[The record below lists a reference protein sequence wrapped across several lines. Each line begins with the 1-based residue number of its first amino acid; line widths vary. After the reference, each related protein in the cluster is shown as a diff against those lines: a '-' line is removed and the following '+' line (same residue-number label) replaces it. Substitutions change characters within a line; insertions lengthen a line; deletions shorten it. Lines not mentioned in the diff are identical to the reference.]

1 MHVILSEYT
10 YRYRIYPNKK
20 QEETIHKIFGCCR
33 FVYNHY
39 LAMRIE
45 SYKERGETLNYVACS
60 NDLTSLKGEL
70 LWLREAD
77 ATALQS
83 SLRDLDDAFQNFFRG
98 VKNGQRIGFP
108 KFKSKRNERRSY
120 KSKCVGT
127 TIRVIDDN
135 HIQLPKLG
143 TVRCTISKHVQGRI
157 LSATVSQ
164 VPSGKYFV
172 SLCCTDV
179 NIDPLPKTGA
189 VVGVDLG
196 IKSLA
201 KTSDGVVY
209 PNNKYLYKSDKKLR
223 RLSRNLSRKKKGSNN
238 YEKARI
244 RKAVLEE
251 HIANQRRDAVQKT
264 TTDLIRNFD
273 VICIENLKTKGMMQ
287 NHHLARS
294 VADASFYEFRRELEY
309 KAKWYGKMVSVI
321 DTFYPSS
328 QLCSDCGYKNTET
341 KNLKVREWTCPVCGK
356 HHDRD
361 INAAINIL
369 NEGMRLLA

>member
-1 MHVILSEYT
+1 MHIILSEYT

-45 SYKERGETLNYVACS
+45 LYKERGETLNYFACF
-60 NDLTSLKGEL
+60 NNLTSLKSDL

-83 SLRDLDDAFQNFFRG
+83 SLRDLDTAFQNFFRG
-98 VKNGQRIGFP
+98 IKKGQHVGYP
-108 KFKSKRNERRSY
+108 QFKSKRNRRKSY
-120 KSKCVGT
+120 KSNFVNGN
-127 TIRVIDDN
+127 IAIVDN
-135 HIQLPKLG
+135 NVKLPKLG
-143 TVRCTISKHVQGRI
+143 LIKCAVSREVKGRI

-164 VPSGKYFV
+164 VPSGKYYV

-179 NIDPLPKTGA
+179 EIEPLPKTGT

-196 IKSLA
+196 IKALA
-201 KTSDGVVY
+201 TTSDGIVY
-209 PNNKYLYKSDKKLR
+209 PNNKYLYESDKKLR

-244 RKAVLEE
+244 RKARLEE
-251 HIANQRRDAVQKT
+251 HIANQRRDAMQKA
-264 TTDLIRNFD
+264 TTDLIRNYD

-294 VADASFYEFRRELEY
+294 VADASFYELRRELEY
-309 KAKWYGKMVSVI
+309 KAKWYGKTVSVI

-328 QLCSDCGYKNTET
+328 QLCSNCGYKNTET

>member
-1 MHVILSEYT
+1 MDKS
-10 YRYRIYPNKK
+10 YRFRLYPTKEQGALIQK
-20 QEETIHKIFGCCR
+20 TFGCCR

-60 NDLTSLKGEL
+60 NNLTSLKGEL
-70 LWLREAD
+70 PWLREAD

-83 SLRDLDDAFQNFFRG
+83 SLRDLDTAFQNFFRG
-98 VKNGQRIGFP
+98 IKKGQHVGYP
-108 KFKSKRNERRSY
+108 QFKSKRNRRKSY
-120 KSKCVGT
+120 KSKCTGT
-127 TIRVIDDN
+127 NIRVIDDN
-135 HIQLPKLG
+135 HVQLPKLG
-143 TVRCTISKHVQGRI
+143 SVRCAISKQVQGRI

-164 VPSGKYFV
+164 APSGKYFV
-172 SLCCTDV
+172 SMCCTDV
-179 NIDPLPKTGA
+179 DIEPLPKTGA

-196 IKSLA
+196 IKALA
-201 KTSDGVVY
+201 TTSDGVIY
-209 PNNKYLYKSDKKLR
+209 PNNKYLYKSDDKLR

-244 RKAVLEE
+244 RKARLEE
-251 HIANQRRDAVQKT
+251 HIANQRRDIMQKV
-264 TTDLIRNFD
+264 TTDLIRNYD
-273 VICIENLKTKGMMQ
+273 VICIENLKTKGMMK

-294 VADASFYEFRRELEY
+294 VADASFSEFRRELEY
-309 KAKWYGKMVSVI
+309 KARWYGKAVSVI

-328 QLCSDCGYKNTET
+328 QLCSDCGYKNIET

-361 INAAINIL
+361 VNAAINIL

>member
-1 MHVILSEYT
+1 MDKS
-10 YRYRIYPNKK
+10 YRFRLYPTKE
-20 QEETIHKIFGCCR
+20 QEALIQKTFGCCR

-60 NDLTSLKGEL
+60 NNLTSLKGEL
-70 LWLREAD
+70 PWLREAD

-83 SLRDLDDAFQNFFRG
+83 SLRDLDTAFQNFFRG
-98 VKNGQRIGFP
+98 IKKGQHVGYP
-108 KFKSKRNERRSY
+108 QFKSKRNRRKSY
-120 KSKCVGT
+120 KSKCTGT
-127 TIRVIDDN
+127 NIRVIDDN
-135 HIQLPKLG
+135 HVQLPKLG
-143 TVRCTISKHVQGRI
+143 SVRCAISKQVQGRI

-164 VPSGKYFV
+164 APSGKYFV
-172 SLCCTDV
+172 SMCCTDV
-179 NIDPLPKTGA
+179 DIEPLPKTGA

-196 IKSLA
+196 IKALA
-201 KTSDGVVY
+201 TTSDGVTY

-223 RLSRNLSRKKKGSNN
+223 RLSRNLSRKKKWSNN
-238 YEKARI
+238 YDKARI
-244 RKAVLEE
+244 RKARLEE
-251 HIANQRRDAVQKT
+251 HIANQRRDIMQKV
-264 TTDLIRNFD
+264 TTDLIRNYD
-273 VICIENLKTKGMMQ
+273 VICIENLKAKGMMQ

-294 VADASFYEFRRELEY
+294 VADASFHEFRRELEY
-309 KAKWYGKMVSVI
+309 KARWYGKTVSVI

-328 QLCSDCGYKNTET
+328 QLCSGCGYKNSTT
-341 KNLKVREWTCPVCGK
+341 KNLNVREWTCPVCGK

>member
-1 MHVILSEYT
+1 MDKS
-10 YRYRIYPNKK
+10 YRFRLYPTKE
-20 QEETIHKIFGCCR
+20 QEALIQKTFGCCR

-45 SYKERGETLNYVACS
+45 SYKDRGETLNYVACS
-60 NDLTSLKGEL
+60 NNLTSLKGDL

-83 SLRDLDDAFQNFFRG
+83 SLRDLDTAFQNFFRG
-98 VKNGQRIGFP
+98 IKKGQHVGYP
-108 KFKSKRNERRSY
+108 QFKSKRNRRKSY
-120 KSKCVGT
+120 KSKCTGT
-127 TIRVIDDN
+127 NIRVIDDK
-135 HIQLPKLG
+135 HVQLPKLG
-143 TVRCTISKHVQGRI
+143 SVYCAISKQVQGRI

-179 NIDPLPKTGA
+179 DIEPLPKTGA
-189 VVGVDLG
+189 IVGVDLG
-196 IKSLA
+196 IKALA
-201 KTSDGVVY
+201 KTSDGVTY

-244 RKAVLEE
+244 RKARLEE
-251 HIANQRRDAVQKT
+251 HIANQRRDAIQKA
-264 TTDLIRNFD
+264 TTDLIRSND
-273 VICIENLKTKGMMQ
+273 VICLENLKTKGMMR
-287 NHHLARS
+287 NHHLAKS

-309 KAKWYGKMVSVI
+309 KAKWYGKKVSVI

-328 QLCSDCGYKNTET
+328 QICSDCGYKNTET

-361 INAAINIL
+361 VNAAINIL

>member
-1 MHVILSEYT
+1 MPIILSEYT

-45 SYKERGETLNYVACS
+45 SYKERGETLNYFACF
-60 NDLTSLKGEL
+60 NNLTSLKSDL

-83 SLRDLDDAFQNFFRG
+83 SLRDLDTAFQNFFRG
-98 VKNGQRIGFP
+98 IKKGQHVGYP
-108 KFKSKRNERRSY
+108 QFKSKRNRRKSY
-120 KSKCVGT
+120 KSNFVNGN
-127 TIRVIDDN
+127 IAIVDN
-135 HIQLPKLG
+135 NVKLPKLG
-143 TVRCTISKHVQGRI
+143 LIKCAVSREVKGRI

-164 VPSGKYFV
+164 VPSGKYYV

-179 NIDPLPKTGA
+179 EIEPLPKTGT

-196 IKSLA
+196 IKALA
-201 KTSDGVVY
+201 TTSDGIVY
-209 PNNKYLYKSDKKLR
+209 PNNKYLYESDKKLR

-244 RKAVLEE
+244 RKARLEE
-251 HIANQRRDAVQKT
+251 HIANQRRDAMQKA
-264 TTDLIRNFD
+264 TTDLIRNND
-273 VICIENLKTKGMMQ
+273 VICLENLKTKGMMK
-287 NHHLARS
+287 NHKLARS
-294 VADASFYEFRRELEY
+294 IGDASFYEFRRELEY
-309 KAKWYGKMVSVI
+309 KAKWYGKTVSVI

-328 QLCSDCGYKNTET
+328 QLCSNCGYKNTET

>member
-1 MHVILSEYT
+1 MEHT
-10 YRYRIYPNKK
+10 YKFRLYPNRE
-20 QEETIHKIFGCCR
+20 QENLIQRTFGCCR
-33 FVYNHY
+33 FVYNRF

-45 SYKERGETLNYVACS
+45 AYKERGETLNYFACS
-60 NDLTSLKGEL
+60 KNMTLLKTELT
-70 LWLREAD
+70 WLREVD
-77 ATALQS
+77 STALKS
-83 SLRDLDDAFQNFFRG
+83 SIKALDSAFQNFFRG
-98 VKNGQRIGFP
+98 VKNGQHIGFP
-108 KFKSKRNERRSY
+108 KFKSKRNMHRSY
-120 KSKCVGT
+120 TSSISKDN
-127 TIRVIDDN
+127 IRLIDDK
-135 HIQLPKLG
+135 HVRLPKLG
-143 TVRCTISKHVQGRI
+143 AVRCAISKQVHGRI

-179 NIDPLPKTGA
+179 EIEPLPKTGA

-196 IKSLA
+196 IKALA
-201 KTSDGVVY
+201 TTSDGVVY

-223 RLSRNLSRKKKGSNN
+223 RLSRNFSRKKKESNN

-244 RKAVLEE
+244 RKDVLEE
-251 HIANQRRDAVQKT
+251 HIANQRRDIMQKV
-264 TTDLIRNFD
+264 TTDLIRNHD

-309 KAKWYGKMVSVI
+309 KAKWYGKKVSVI

-328 QLCSDCGYKNTET
+328 QICHSCGYRNIGT
-341 KNLKVREWTCPVCGK
+341 KDLSVRSWTCPVCGK

-361 INAAINIL
+361 VNAALNIL

>member
-1 MHVILSEYT
+1 MERS
-10 YRYRIYPNKK
+10 YRFRIYPTSE
-20 QEETIHKIFGCCR
+20 QENLIQRTFGCCR

-45 SYKERGETLNYVACS
+45 AYKERGETLNYVACS
-60 NDLTSLKGEL
+60 NNMTSLKGEL

-83 SLRDLDDAFQNFFRG
+83 SLRDLDTAFQNFFRSE
-98 VKNGQRIGFP
+98 KQGQHIGYP
-108 KFKSKRNERRSY
+108 KFKNKRNRRRSY
-120 KSKCVGT
+120 KSKRVGEN
-127 TIRVIDDN
+127 IAIVGN
-135 HIQLPKLG
+135 KVKLPKLG
-143 TVRCTISKHVQGRI
+143 LVKCAVSKEVKGRI
-157 LSATVSQ
+157 LNATVSQ

-172 SLCCTDV
+172 SINCTDV
-179 NIDPLPKTGA
+179 EIEPLPKTGV

-196 IKSLA
+196 IKALA
-201 KTSDGVVY
+201 AASDGVVY

-223 RLSRNLSRKKKGSNN
+223 RLSRNLSRKKTGSNN

-244 RKAVLEE
+244 RKARMEE
-251 HIANQRRDAVQKT
+251 HIANQRRDAIQKA
-264 TTDLIRNFD
+264 TTDLIRNND
-273 VICIENLKTKGMMQ
+273 VICIENLKTKGMMK

-309 KAKWYGKMVSVI
+309 KAKWYGRTVSVI

-328 QLCSDCGYKNTET
+328 QICHSCGYRNIGT
-341 KNLKVREWTCPVCGK
+341 KDLSVRSWTCPKCGA

-361 INAAINIL
+361 VNAAINIL
-369 NEGMRLLA
+369 NEGIRLLA

>member
-1 MHVILSEYT
+1 MDKS
-10 YRYRIYPNKK
+10 YRFRLYPTKE
-20 QEETIHKIFGCCR
+20 QEALIQKTFGCCR

-45 SYKERGETLNYVACS
+45 AYKERGETLNYVACS
-60 NDLTSLKGEL
+60 NNMTSLKGEL
-70 LWLREAD
+70 LWLMEAD

-83 SLRDLDDAFQNFFRG
+83 SLRDLDTAFQNFFRG
-98 VKNGQRIGFP
+98 IKKGQHVGYP
-108 KFKSKRNERRSY
+108 QFKSKRNLKMSY
-120 KSKCVGT
+120 KLICRNSN
-127 TIRVIDDN
+127 IRFIDRK
-135 HIQLPKLG
+135 HIRLPKIG
-143 TVRCTISKHVQGRI
+143 AVRCAVSKHVQGRI

-179 NIDPLPKTGA
+179 DIEPLPKTGA

-196 IKSLA
+196 IKALA
-201 KTSDGVVY
+201 TTSDGVIY
-209 PNNKYLYKSDKKLR
+209 PNNKYLYKSDDKLR

-244 RKAVLEE
+244 RKARLEE
-251 HIANQRRDAVQKT
+251 HIVNQRRDNMHKT
-264 TTDLIRNFD
+264 TTDLIRNYD
-273 VICIENLKTKGMMQ
+273 VICVENLKAKGMMQ

-309 KAKWYGKMVSVI
+309 KAKWYGKTVSVI

-328 QLCSDCGYKNTET
+328 QLCSCCGYKNTET
-341 KNLKVREWTCPVCGK
+341 KNLKVREWTCPVCGE

-361 INAAINIL
+361 LNAAINIL